1 MSGHES
7 ARRNSARSKVNR
19 DASRWIDTYP
29 AKITVGRMTLLQT
42 RVDEKTARN
51 FARAAKARGH
61 TPYSLLQ
68 ELVKDAAAQPQRRT
82 WKKHFEWLD
91 SLGLKPVPYGI
102 VARQRE
108 EDGER

>member
-1 MSGHES
+1 M
-7 ARRNSARSKVNR
+7 NR

-51 FARAAKARGH
+51 FVRAAKARGH

-68 ELVKDAAAQPQRRT
+68 ELVKDAAAQPKRRT

>member
-1 MSGHES
+1 
-7 ARRNSARSKVNR
+7 
-19 DASRWIDTYP
+19 
-29 AKITVGRMTLLQT
+29 MTLLQT

-61 TPYSLLQ
+61 TPYRFLQ
-68 ELVKDAAAQPQRRT
+68 KLVKDAADKPKPRT
-82 WKKHFEWLD
+82 WKQQAEWRD
-91 SLGLKPVPYGI
+91 SLGMKPVPYGI